1 METIYV
7 LFDEKSGLF
16 YRARTVGQYG
26 LKDELK
32 MWKTLNGAQKC
43 LDKLKKSNLTI
54 KKLSVKDINEE

>member
-7 LFDEKSGLF
+7 LFDEKLGLF
-16 YRARTVGQYG
+16 YRARSVTQYG
-26 LKDELK
+26 LKNELK

-43 LDKLKKSNLTI
+43 LETLKSPNLTI